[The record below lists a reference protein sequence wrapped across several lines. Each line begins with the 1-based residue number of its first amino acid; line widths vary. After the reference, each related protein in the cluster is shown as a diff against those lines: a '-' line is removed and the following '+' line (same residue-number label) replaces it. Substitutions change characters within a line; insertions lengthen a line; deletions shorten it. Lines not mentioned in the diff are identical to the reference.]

1 VYDALF
7 VEDGLRTDILVND
20 EMIIEL
26 KAQGNDHPLWEAQL
40 LSYLKLSKRG
50 PGFLINFHVPLVK
63 NGIKRV
69 VL

>member
-26 KAQGNDHPLWEAQL
+26 KAQGNDHPALGSAAVEL
-40 LSYLKLSKRG
+40 
-50 PGFLINFHVPLVK
+50 FEVK
-63 NGIKRV
+63 
-69 VL
+69 